1 VKSGEVIVAKDK
13 IADIISLILSAPLFA
28 IYLFIILIITSQ
40 KPEGTLGLAFLIVTG
55 LLFLLILPTAPIVIA
70 SRKGETD
77 IYVLERE
84 KRPKF
89 FAIAIISYLMGSIIY
104 KLMAKTIFF
113 LFLACYATVTT
124 AIMVSTLA
132 TKTSVHMAGI
142 AGPVTF
148 FVIIYGINYSTL
160 YLLLLPVAWAR
171 YEKRAHNLSQ
181 LVLGA
186 IIAIITTWITL
197 SILT

>member
-1 VKSGEVIVAKDK
+1 MKSGEVVVAKDK

-148 FVIIYGINYSTL
+148 FVIIYGINYIIL

>member
-1 VKSGEVIVAKDK
+1 
-13 IADIISLILSAPLFA
+13 
-28 IYLFIILIITSQ
+28 
-40 KPEGTLGLAFLIVTG
+40 
-55 LLFLLILPTAPIVIA
+55 
-70 SRKGETD
+70 
-77 IYVLERE
+77 
-84 KRPKF
+84 
-89 FAIAIISYLMGSIIY
+89 
-104 KLMAKTIFF
+104 
-113 LFLACYATVTT
+113 
-124 AIMVSTLA
+124 MVSTLA

>member
-1 VKSGEVIVAKDK
+1 MKSGEVIVAKDK

-104 KLMAKTIFF
+104 KLVAKTIFF

-148 FVIIYGINYSTL
+148 FVIIYGINYIIL

>member
-1 VKSGEVIVAKDK
+1 MKSGEVIVAKDK

-28 IYLFIILIITSQ
+28 IYLFIILMITSQ
-40 KPEGTLGLAFLIVTG
+40 KPEGTLGLAFLIATG

-104 KLMAKTIFF
+104 KLMEKTIFF
-113 LFLACYATVTT
+113 LFFACYATVTT
-124 AIMVSTLA
+124 AIMISTLA

-148 FVIIYGINYSTL
+148 FVIIYGINYIIL

>member
-1 VKSGEVIVAKDK
+1 MKSGEVIVAKDK

-148 FVIIYGINYSTL
+148 FVIIYGINYIIL

>member
-148 FVIIYGINYSTL
+148 FVIIYGINYIIL